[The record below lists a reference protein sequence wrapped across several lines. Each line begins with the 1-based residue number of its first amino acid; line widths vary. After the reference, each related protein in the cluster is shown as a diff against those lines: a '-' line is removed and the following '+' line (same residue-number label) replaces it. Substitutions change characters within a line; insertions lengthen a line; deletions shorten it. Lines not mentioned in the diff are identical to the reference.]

1 MFITDTSLL
10 SVSDT
15 EILLWNWRY
24 PNDQDDDGPSYSVEP
39 MACTKDTHCYHTA
52 AVDDSRQLLAVS
64 TSDESILLF
73 NISQKCQVHEFI
85 GHTGYSSCSR
95 KIQSINIHFEFWN
108 YDRSITSLHFAPPT
122 HRNDPPRF
130 LLSGSQD
137 ETVMVGSHLLI
148 RRLR

>member
-1 MFITDTSLL
+1 MILWNVPLVVITDTSLL

-52 AVDDSRQLLAVS
+52 AVDESRQLLAVS

-85 GHTGYSSCSR
+85 GHTGYE
-95 KIQSINIHFEFWN
+95 KNN
-108 YDRSITSLHFAPPT
+108 
-122 HRNDPPRF
+122 NRF
-130 LLSGSQD
+130 PVQLSTNQFKQY
-137 ETVMVGSHLLI
+137 
-148 RRLR
+148 